1 MTGDQVAALLALELT
16 PWWKAYITVAVMLG
30 LRPGELGGL
39 RWADV
44 DTPAGVIRVRV
55 AAKRQAGAGQMVIA
69 ELKTEASKRTLRM
82 PATVAVALAA
92 LRRVQ
97 AAERLAAGAAW
108 HDLDLVFCGQ
118 DGRPRWP

>member
-97 AAERLAAGAAW
+97 AAERLAAGAA
-108 HDLDLVFCGQ
+108 
-118 DGRPRWP
+118 